1 MEKRKTFLKIIAI
14 AISVITILGILV
26 KGIYSANDNH
36 YVIDVVN
43 ESATSKNE
51 EMQIT
56 EKIVKPANQQYFDSK
71 ELNYEVELKNIMQE
85 NFETQVA
92 MVIDTSYSMGIN
104 DAQNTAKTKAKEL
117 ASGILNNVKN
127 SRISVSNNN
136 NVKLNMTSTKTDVK
150 NNINNINNQINA
162 LKDGEGSDSKI
173 GLDNAYKTFTTPV
186 DSKNTVNKYIIVFTD
201 STDEVSEKMKQLME
215 NDKNLQII
223 SILVDMTSTSYINNG
238 VATAG
243 EVYVL
248 PSEVS
253 AEEITNAKV
262 LDFDLIY
269 DELNKTIRNVEVN
282 NVFSDEILNYFD
294 ISDFKTTKGTVEKT
308 ENGYTWNVEEMKF
321 SQTEKLTFK
330 VTLKSNVDIDAGV
343 IFNELY
349 TNKTQNIKYN
359 TYKNSTDKKQ
369 LEGTDAR
376 ENTESTVIKICQGY
390 DLKIKAVNEA
400 NNKLAV
406 DGATVKVEG
415 KNEAGEV
422 VCDITKQTDN
432 DGYITITASDARAL
446 RGDGTITYTVSPT
459 EVKTGYISTDPI
471 TFDITNNKTTRKL
484 VFDNHESNVNGTVNE
499 EKRSVEVIMPINAQR
514 IDFEIKSVENGN
526 DQTTVSDCEFELIQP
541 KLNNKYEMDVLA
553 GKTDENG
560 ILHFSPT
567 VMTKDG
573 TYNYILRQVSAPD
586 MYEVTNLTLIEITYK
601 DGIITKIS
609 KQFNPNIDTEVCTD
623 KENHVL
629 ITVKDESLK
638 TNPFNLQINLSD
650 DKDGTKLEGVTYL
663 VSTTNSN
670 NQVRNEYVTTN
681 EDGQINTKIYGSG
694 NLNIK
699 ITEQSPKVGYVA
711 DTVSKNL
718 TIDRNNNIITIWYKT
733 ENLNVEQSTSQED
746 IIVNLTSTKKNKQNI
761 VRVSLVDADE
771 NDVDVGKNVIYYLK
785 DTETEIQYGPAVS
798 DKNGELSFT
807 IENKEEGQH
816 RYSLIVDK
824 SSVPKEYDV
833 EQVADHIGFN
843 LVFDGEGYIVDENVI
858 DNQTIIKDY
867 YSKVTNE
874 TSMEYTCFI
883 TVGYKLIEDNT
894 VDFRVQLNDKD
905 DTRKALEGAKYN
917 INIEWDING
926 VTRTKTIKERQ
937 TNTSGNLSTR
947 IVKADQVRIYVQQVG
962 ASAGYTIDTTT
973 QEIYLSFRN
982 NGLTNITSQ
991 SPYDRGQTNV
1001 NEPNQGAY
1009 INGGSTIVYQH
1020 LNRKRST
1027 EDTYLNLTIN
1037 KIDPTGASVDGV
1049 RVRLISD
1056 KLENKNGVLT
1066 ENNASGLKST
1076 ANGGTIAYDY
1086 KEYITNPE
1094 KDYIRVPGIGNEG
1107 QANDEII
1114 YNLEIQEIDEI
1125 RETSG
1130 SITEKVKENATV
1142 KLRLIFRQKDNRI
1155 LLTNVETIYGNR
1167 LVRSKVF
1174 SSASDNSEGKA
1185 EEDTLGVYLSNVTL
1199 DLYTNYDDVGNLAID
1214 LKKQDKDER
1223 KLTGAEYDVK
1233 VVNPDTTVVR
1243 KHVKVDNGDENS
1255 AIELTG
1261 LSVNVGS
1268 LIYITETTAPIGYGV
1283 NTNTETLEVKRI
1295 EQDGEVILE
1304 QVDPGYAE
1312 NRLKYT
1318 KLDPTTTAAGTIKSN
1333 YQVTLTDY
1341 QLDTF
1346 AFGINTVDDTSLRS
1360 ISDCGFKIST
1370 SLGAQGE
1377 LTTNSFGTKQIM
1389 LGGKPENKTVTY
1401 TITPTSQV
1409 KEYYKPLK
1417 NTIKVNVVFDITG
1430 NVDVNATINAQTD
1443 SNYGTLWEIEQL
1455 ETTGEIKVKIF
1466 KTHLDPLSVTIE
1478 TVDKVTDRVYT
1489 DSKLEYTITDS
1500 AIENNKGMD
1509 RINVGYTLENGVRTY
1524 KLSQTSIRENYKSID
1539 DKIFRVTYKNEKLT
1553 EAILKNNDGSTI
1565 TITGDKSIKIRV
1577 YVEPKVPFEITN
1589 LYYFNNETKLK
1600 EAKFE
1605 VTELTSGD
1613 KATGITG
1620 TTDEKKGVT
1629 GIYSGIFGTNE
1640 EFLYKIRQISAQDS
1654 YATVDDFYIKV
1665 KYNENREITDAKLVD
1680 SNGNDSITNR
1690 FVTVTYAKTSTI
1702 SNYNGNNKG
1711 IVKIQVLNYPEFQ
1724 MNIENVDRRNETT
1737 KIAGTSYSISSKYTA
1752 SDTTE
1757 VSFTR
1762 GSTTTDDNGLGIA
1775 KLDKTKD
1782 NTRVTYTITESMP
1795 GVGYQSLGKDI
1806 DVIVTFD
1813 ENGYVSNVELKD
1825 NINQIASASKLETVN
1840 DDRDNFR
1847 VDVQVKNNPVL
1858 KFDLTA
1864 EDSEVHDTKIKD
1876 IGFQIVSRCDNNVYS
1891 NSSATNRVNKT
1902 DTPET
1907 SYTDI
1912 NGYTASYLDRTL
1924 ENKDMYYTIKEV
1936 QKSPGYNWQDKDIIL
1951 KVSYDN
1957 NGKISTITPTQGG
1970 ELINITSIDADN
1982 FEISIEIYNEEI
1994 KEFGIHLTTV
2004 DTYNVDKKLNG
2015 MNVEAFLT
2023 DSNNPND
2030 YVSDGEYELIGDKA
2044 LLTGADRDNN
2054 GTPDISYGE
2063 DYKSMGQYTKGAGT
2077 RTLRLVIKN
2086 DSKQTKQSGYYL
2098 DSYDGSNSGNNV
2110 GYYIGTK
2117 YYADAKYQ
2125 TVAYQYLI
2133 DVTFNDEGKI
2143 TNANL
2148 QTGLNQHIGWLVDG
2162 RYVQIDENNL
2172 IDHTNYKLNITLK
2185 FFPMFDLK
2193 LNAMDNYTF
2202 QSEVDENGKPISL
2215 DGAKFTVSTERKNN
2229 TREKDEF
2236 VRAGYIGYGNYYGT
2250 SGGLVD
2256 GSIYEDTNELFVPIE
2271 NDYTR
2276 LLYVYEDTEPTNYQ
2290 KYTPR
2295 YQQRYQE
2302 RLVAIISVTFDKNG
2316 EIDYNNSIIRKVDEN
2331 IIKPYMDES
2340 GSAYLSDNNIKEYN
2354 YYYDKES
2361 ANRNINFY
2369 IGYALTTKI
2378 HVKAVDDISNNPIS
2392 NIRMSPFV
2400 NNTYVSKTSYEF
2412 NTISYRDTNSNGESA
2427 WTYWG
2432 AAINDNVNKYIIASS
2447 RIGSNYN
2454 GYFFP
2459 SDMANTGLGGSGNEA
2474 DYYTELDITYDSNGK
2489 ISNVQ
2494 SLKADLWGDNNVANI
2509 SWDSTTGNIYI
2520 NMLYSRKLQVTLNKI
2535 DYYDS
2540 TINDLSAEFDVIS
2553 NKGLETTI
2561 NARQMTPLGK
2571 VYKDTTVKY
2580 TLSETRLPD
2589 GYYPISKTIDYYI
2602 TFNDRGN
2609 FSVNNVKS
2617 DNEYFETVSTVD
2629 DTEKNNKTAPDL
2641 TINIK
2646 NKPAFTLNLQVID
2659 KFYKSYGLQNAYLK
2673 VTSSKGDVAAGN
2685 PQTDSRGYANVIAG
2699 PVYPKETVMYS
2710 IQQTNTVAGYYA
2722 NTTTV
2727 QLQVKYN
2734 DAGKIEE
2741 YKIIKGNEVINN
2753 FNSSKYMNTRKISM
2767 QIMNMPKDLKIG
2779 LYKYD
2784 QTTNEPMSAV
2794 SFKVTK
2800 TDINSGASTQKDIVT
2815 ETNGSVMAVIDTFNT
2830 SLNGK
2835 TIKYTIHE
2843 NQTPASYRS
2852 MEDVVFIIR
2861 YNPDGSIASC
2871 NQVENDNGIL
2881 NTKVQLN
2888 VATNG
2893 NIQMLNNE
2901 RVHFKVV
2908 APNDNAYDL
2917 IIKDED
2923 TNYSGLGIEGTQYDV
2938 SINGVTYSPNATNS
2952 NGTTIINDLTQ
2963 SGEITIN
2970 IAEHQAGEGYK
2981 SDVDNKVSIKLQK
2994 GVDVYSLDL
3003 DSSTDGYVDNE
3014 NATTTKAIVKINEK
3028 YGNIEVTFK
3037 NETKTTLTVLKQDIN
3052 SKVGLKDTE
3061 FEVVAQQ
3068 LDSDGAEIGDEI
3080 TLTTDDNKVTDKN
3093 GMLKFELGVAPQ
3105 SQVWKYTFKEI
3116 TPPEN
3121 YNPIVDLTMTVTFDQ
3136 YGRISR
3142 QVSSKQSRLNA
3153 IMEDSYYNCHNM
3165 YAIIYNGDVSP
3176 AYTVKVVTEDA
3187 ETGKR
3192 INGSSV
3198 YMNITDATTGD
3209 LITVQPKTKA
3219 SANNGSISQT
3229 FNLGIDG
3236 KTYTDNK
3243 DNSEENDVPI
3253 IVERGLTYIDNIDYE
3268 GTINIEISQ
3277 KGTAVGYVYG
3287 SQHTDGNVQ
3296 ISTKY
3301 VPQLDDDPTV
3311 EFTVV
3316 QNDGFNVI
3324 VDNANRTITI
3334 KILNESQV
3342 GFDITTAEKATKQQ
3356 DIKAIQGVNYKITAE
3371 IQTATDSILTDVD
3384 VTTPL
3389 SDENGRTTANTG
3401 KAYAGKTVV
3410 YTLHQN
3416 ISDRYLKIDD
3426 IQIEVKYDSNGYIK
3440 YYELLS
3446 SQDNANISVEKTK
3459 DRTIALNVY
3468 NSKVL
3473 SGYTVYVE
3481 KHAMDTDIDEE
3492 AYDRLLSGAKYRIT
3506 VNQEDA
3512 GVEYTTWTDITDEN
3526 GVIEGLT
3533 FNGYGYITITL
3544 EELNAPDGYA
3554 IDSLRKIRLYRD
3566 SETGKIEEIDGD
3578 VNFTTDDDY
3587 TKIYLKP
3594 VDVQSDDKFTLIL
3607 NKYSNTSNKRITE
3620 DQAEFKAEI
3629 QKLDENGE
3637 IAYKNTIENIFT
3649 DRKGKAIIDN
3659 VDMPTQA
3666 GDYKLILTEVKAP
3679 KGYEKLE
3686 NPIELDVRFEKDS
3699 AGKIIISTV
3708 SEDEEHNVTI
3718 SKITKQLIGLNVGN
3732 DVDDKIQEDEYSLDF
3747 TKVDGNTNEAI
3758 PQTAIYKVA
3767 LPDDYNTSVYTETS
3781 ETKLGPGKLDY
3792 CYIEQDKDYKVRLTH
3807 MKLPS
3812 KPGTYTYVIKEIVA
3826 PEGYAKI
3833 DEELTLTL
3841 EFVRHEEDGK
3851 LYIADATSSN
3861 DKYLRINTDTPSET
3875 NVRFSVD
3882 IINYPAEQNKFTIHY
3897 DANDNG
3903 EGTVVPEDQIK
3914 DKDVDITLS
3923 TMEPTRLGYIFKG
3936 WATLPNGT
3944 VEQFRPG
3951 DTFTLN
3957 QDITLYAIWEE
3968 ALYLKSDKYKISN
3981 ENDYATDTNSNEYVN
3996 GDKYIF
4002 GIKPAIGAMKNS
4014 EENKGTNLDELKNNI
4029 TTNADQIE
4037 VIKQDDTTLEN
4048 GELIGTGMKVVLKKG
4063 NQKIEIIAIVLGD
4076 VNGNG
4081 SLDGSDKTN
4090 ASNFISKD
4098 DSTRFDTIEKRLS
4111 LDVNLDGK
4119 IRPSDLT
4126 VLRQALANDD
4136 NSGMGV

>member
-1 MEKRKTFLKIIAI
+1 MF
-14 AISVITILGILV
+14 V
-26 KGIYSANDNH
+26 K
-36 YVIDVVN
+36 
-43 ESATSKNE
+43 
-51 EMQIT
+51 
-56 EKIVKPANQQYFDSK
+56 
-71 ELNYEVELKNIMQE
+71 
-85 NFETQVA
+85 
-92 MVIDTSYSMGIN
+92 
-104 DAQNTAKTKAKEL
+104 
-117 ASGILNNVKN
+117 
-127 SRISVSNNN
+127 
-136 NVKLNMTSTKTDVK
+136 
-150 NNINNINNQINA
+150 
-162 LKDGEGSDSKI
+162 
-173 GLDNAYKTFTTPV
+173 
-186 DSKNTVNKYIIVFTD
+186 
-201 STDEVSEKMKQLME
+201 
-215 NDKNLQII
+215 
-223 SILVDMTSTSYINNG
+223 
-238 VATAG
+238 
-243 EVYVL
+243 
-248 PSEVS
+248 
-253 AEEITNAKV
+253 
-262 LDFDLIY
+262 
-269 DELNKTIRNVEVN
+269 
-282 NVFSDEILNYFD
+282 
-294 ISDFKTTKGTVEKT
+294 
-308 ENGYTWNVEEMKF
+308 
-321 SQTEKLTFK
+321 
-330 VTLKSNVDIDAGV
+330 
-343 IFNELY
+343 
-349 TNKTQNIKYN
+349 
-359 TYKNSTDKKQ
+359 
-369 LEGTDAR
+369 
-376 ENTESTVIKICQGY
+376 
-390 DLKIKAVNEA
+390 
-400 NNKLAV
+400 
-406 DGATVKVEG
+406 
-415 KNEAGEV
+415 
-422 VCDITKQTDN
+422 
-432 DGYITITASDARAL
+432 
-446 RGDGTITYTVSPT
+446 
-459 EVKTGYISTDPI
+459 
-471 TFDITNNKTTRKL
+471 
-484 VFDNHESNVNGTVNE
+484 
-499 EKRSVEVIMPINAQR
+499 
-514 IDFEIKSVENGN
+514 
-526 DQTTVSDCEFELIQP
+526 
-541 KLNNKYEMDVLA
+541 
-553 GKTDENG
+553 
-560 ILHFSPT
+560 
-567 VMTKDG
+567 
-573 TYNYILRQVSAPD
+573 
-586 MYEVTNLTLIEITYK
+586 
-601 DGIITKIS
+601 
-609 KQFNPNIDTEVCTD
+609 
-623 KENHVL
+623 
-629 ITVKDESLK
+629 
-638 TNPFNLQINLSD
+638 
-650 DKDGTKLEGVTYL
+650 
-663 VSTTNSN
+663 
-670 NQVRNEYVTTN
+670 
-681 EDGQINTKIYGSG
+681 
-694 NLNIK
+694 
-699 ITEQSPKVGYVA
+699 
-711 DTVSKNL
+711 
-718 TIDRNNNIITIWYKT
+718 
-733 ENLNVEQSTSQED
+733 
-746 IIVNLTSTKKNKQNI
+746 
-761 VRVSLVDADE
+761 
-771 NDVDVGKNVIYYLK
+771 
-785 DTETEIQYGPAVS
+785 
-798 DKNGELSFT
+798 
-807 IENKEEGQH
+807 
-816 RYSLIVDK
+816 
-824 SSVPKEYDV
+824 
-833 EQVADHIGFN
+833 
-843 LVFDGEGYIVDENVI
+843 
-858 DNQTIIKDY
+858 
-867 YSKVTNE
+867 
-874 TSMEYTCFI
+874 
-883 TVGYKLIEDNT
+883 
-894 VDFRVQLNDKD
+894 
-905 DTRKALEGAKYN
+905 
-917 INIEWDING
+917 
-926 VTRTKTIKERQ
+926 
-937 TNTSGNLSTR
+937 
-947 IVKADQVRIYVQQVG
+947 
-962 ASAGYTIDTTT
+962 
-973 QEIYLSFRN
+973 
-982 NGLTNITSQ
+982 
-991 SPYDRGQTNV
+991 
-1001 NEPNQGAY
+1001 
-1009 INGGSTIVYQH
+1009 
-1020 LNRKRST
+1020 
-1027 EDTYLNLTIN
+1027 
-1037 KIDPTGASVDGV
+1037 
-1049 RVRLISD
+1049 
-1056 KLENKNGVLT
+1056 
-1066 ENNASGLKST
+1066 
-1076 ANGGTIAYDY
+1076 
-1086 KEYITNPE
+1086 
-1094 KDYIRVPGIGNEG
+1094 
-1107 QANDEII
+1107 
-1114 YNLEIQEIDEI
+1114 
-1125 RETSG
+1125 
-1130 SITEKVKENATV
+1130 
-1142 KLRLIFRQKDNRI
+1142 
-1155 LLTNVETIYGNR
+1155 
-1167 LVRSKVF
+1167 
-1174 SSASDNSEGKA
+1174 
-1185 EEDTLGVYLSNVTL
+1185 
-1199 DLYTNYDDVGNLAID
+1199 
-1214 LKKQDKDER
+1214 
-1223 KLTGAEYDVK
+1223 
-1233 VVNPDTTVVR
+1233 
-1243 KHVKVDNGDENS
+1243 
-1255 AIELTG
+1255 
-1261 LSVNVGS
+1261 
-1268 LIYITETTAPIGYGV
+1268 
-1283 NTNTETLEVKRI
+1283 
-1295 EQDGEVILE
+1295 
-1304 QVDPGYAE
+1304 
-1312 NRLKYT
+1312 
-1318 KLDPTTTAAGTIKSN
+1318 
-1333 YQVTLTDY
+1333 
-1341 QLDTF
+1341 
-1346 AFGINTVDDTSLRS
+1346 
-1360 ISDCGFKIST
+1360 
-1370 SLGAQGE
+1370 
-1377 LTTNSFGTKQIM
+1377 
-1389 LGGKPENKTVTY
+1389 
-1401 TITPTSQV
+1401 
-1409 KEYYKPLK
+1409 
-1417 NTIKVNVVFDITG
+1417 
-1430 NVDVNATINAQTD
+1430 
-1443 SNYGTLWEIEQL
+1443 
-1455 ETTGEIKVKIF
+1455 
-1466 KTHLDPLSVTIE
+1466 
-1478 TVDKVTDRVYT
+1478 
-1489 DSKLEYTITDS
+1489 
-1500 AIENNKGMD
+1500 
-1509 RINVGYTLENGVRTY
+1509 
-1524 KLSQTSIRENYKSID
+1524 
-1539 DKIFRVTYKNEKLT
+1539 
-1553 EAILKNNDGSTI
+1553 
-1565 TITGDKSIKIRV
+1565 
-1577 YVEPKVPFEITN
+1577 
-1589 LYYFNNETKLK
+1589 
-1600 EAKFE
+1600 
-1605 VTELTSGD
+1605 
-1613 KATGITG
+1613 
-1620 TTDEKKGVT
+1620 
-1629 GIYSGIFGTNE
+1629 
-1640 EFLYKIRQISAQDS
+1640 
-1654 YATVDDFYIKV
+1654 
-1665 KYNENREITDAKLVD
+1665 
-1680 SNGNDSITNR
+1680 
-1690 FVTVTYAKTSTI
+1690 
-1702 SNYNGNNKG
+1702 
-1711 IVKIQVLNYPEFQ
+1711 
-1724 MNIENVDRRNETT
+1724 
-1737 KIAGTSYSISSKYTA
+1737 
-1752 SDTTE
+1752 
-1757 VSFTR
+1757 
-1762 GSTTTDDNGLGIA
+1762 
-1775 KLDKTKD
+1775 
-1782 NTRVTYTITESMP
+1782 
-1795 GVGYQSLGKDI
+1795 
-1806 DVIVTFD
+1806 
-1813 ENGYVSNVELKD
+1813 
-1825 NINQIASASKLETVN
+1825 
-1840 DDRDNFR
+1840 
-1847 VDVQVKNNPVL
+1847 
-1858 KFDLTA
+1858 
-1864 EDSEVHDTKIKD
+1864 
-1876 IGFQIVSRCDNNVYS
+1876 
-1891 NSSATNRVNKT
+1891 
-1902 DTPET
+1902 
-1907 SYTDI
+1907 
-1912 NGYTASYLDRTL
+1912 
-1924 ENKDMYYTIKEV
+1924 
-1936 QKSPGYNWQDKDIIL
+1936 
-1951 KVSYDN
+1951 
-1957 NGKISTITPTQGG
+1957 
-1970 ELINITSIDADN
+1970 
-1982 FEISIEIYNEEI
+1982 
-1994 KEFGIHLTTV
+1994 
-2004 DTYNVDKKLNG
+2004 
-2015 MNVEAFLT
+2015 
-2023 DSNNPND
+2023 
-2030 YVSDGEYELIGDKA
+2030 
-2044 LLTGADRDNN
+2044 
-2054 GTPDISYGE
+2054 
-2063 DYKSMGQYTKGAGT
+2063 
-2077 RTLRLVIKN
+2077 
-2086 DSKQTKQSGYYL
+2086 
-2098 DSYDGSNSGNNV
+2098 
-2110 GYYIGTK
+2110 
-2117 YYADAKYQ
+2117 
-2125 TVAYQYLI
+2125 
-2133 DVTFNDEGKI
+2133 
-2143 TNANL
+2143 
-2148 QTGLNQHIGWLVDG
+2148 
-2162 RYVQIDENNL
+2162 
-2172 IDHTNYKLNITLK
+2172 
-2185 FFPMFDLK
+2185 FPMFDLK

-2202 QSEVDENGKPISL
+2202 QSEIDESGKPISL
-2215 DGAKFTVSTERKNN
+2215 DGARYTISTERKNVY
-2229 TREKDEF
+2229 RDKDEF
-2236 VRAGYIGYGNYYGT
+2236 VRAGYIGYGNYYGM
-2250 SGGLVD
+2250 SGSLVD
-2256 GSIYEDTNELFVPIE
+2256 GAIYEDTNELFVPIE
-2271 NDYTR
+2271 NNYTR
-2276 LLYVYEDTEPTNYQ
+2276 LFYVYEDSEPTNYQ

-2295 YQQRYQE
+2295 HQETYKE

-2316 EIDYNNSIIRKVDEN
+2316 EIDYNNSIIRKIDEN
-2331 IIKPYMDES
+2331 TIKPYMDES

-2378 HVKAVDDISNNPIS
+2378 HVKAIDDISNNPIS
-2392 NIRMSPFV
+2392 NIRLSPFV
-2400 NNTYVSKTSYEF
+2400 NDTYVSNTSYEF

-2427 WTYWG
+2427 WIYWG
-2432 AAINDNVNKYIIASS
+2432 AAINDNVNKYIIGSS
-2447 RIGSNYN
+2447 RNGNEYN
-2454 GYFFP
+2454 GYFLP

-2520 NMLYSRKLQVTLNKI
+2520 NMLYSRKLQVTLNKV
-2535 DYYDS
+2535 DYYDN
-2540 TINDLSAEFDVIS
+2540 TINNLSAGFDVTS
-2553 NKGLETTI
+2553 NRGLKTSI
-2561 NARQMTPLGK
+2561 DARQMTPLGK
-2571 VYKDTTVKY
+2571 VYKNTTVKY

-2617 DNEYFETVSTVD
+2617 DNEYFETVNTVEN
-2629 DTEKNNKTAPDL
+2629 TEKVNKTTPDL

-2646 NKPAFTLNLQVID
+2646 NKPSFTLDLQVID

-2699 PVYPKETVMYS
+2699 PVYPSETVTYY
-2710 IQQTNTVAGYYA
+2710 IQQTNTIGGYYA
-2722 NTTTV
+2722 NTTTI

-2741 YKIIKGNEVINN
+2741 YKIIKGNEIINN
-2753 FNSSKYMNTRKISM
+2753 FNSSQYMNTRKISM

-2784 QTTNEPMSAV
+2784 KTTNEPMSAV

-2815 ETNGSVMAVIDTFNT
+2815 ETNGSVIAVIDTFNT

-2843 NQTPASYRS
+2843 NQTPTSYRT

-2861 YNPDGSIASC
+2861 YNADGSIASC

-2881 NTKVQLN
+2881 NTKVQLDI
-2888 VATNG
+2888 ASNG
-2893 NIQMLNNE
+2893 NIKTMNNE

-3014 NATTTKAIVKINEK
+3014 NATTTKAIVKINET

-3068 LDSDGAEIGDEI
+3068 IDSDGAEIGDAI

-3209 LITVQPKTKA
+3209 LITVEPKTEA
-3219 SANNGSISQT
+3219 SADNGSISQT

-3277 KGTAVGYVYG
+3277 KGTAVGYAYG

-3649 DRKGKAIIDN
+3649 DKNGKAIIDN

-3699 AGKIIISTV
+3699 EGKMIVSTV

-3718 SKITKQLIGLNVGN
+3718 SKINKQLIGLNIGN
-3732 DVDDKIQEDEYSLDF
+3732 DIDDKIQDDEYSLDL
-3747 TKVDGNTNEAI
+3747 TKVDGDTNQPI
-3758 PQTAIYKVA
+3758 PQTATYKVA

-3781 ETKLGPGKLDY
+3781 ETRLGPGKLDY

-3812 KPGTYTYVIKEIVA
+3812 RDGVYKYVIKEIVA

-3833 DEELTLTL
+3833 DEELILTLT
-3841 EFVRHEEDGK
+3841 FKKHEDGK

-3914 DKDVDITLS
+3914 DKDVDIALS
-3923 TMEPTRLGYIFKG
+3923 TTEPTRTGYTFEG

-3944 VEQFRPG
+3944 VAQFKPG

-3957 QDITLYAIWEE
+3957 QDITLYAVWEE

-3981 ENDYATDTNSNEYVN
+3981 ENDYSTDTNSNEYVN

-4002 GIKPAIGAMKNS
+4002 GIKPAIGAIKNL
-4014 EENKGTNLDELKNNI
+4014 EENKGTDLEELKNNI
-4029 TTNADQIE
+4029 TTNADKIE
-4037 VIKQDDTTLEN
+4037 VIKQDDTILAN
-4048 GELIGTGMKVVLKKG
+4048 GDLIGTGMKIVLTKG

>member
-1 MEKRKTFLKIIAI
+1 MRNRKESLKIVAAILIATT
-14 AISVITILGILV
+14 VIGILV

-36 YVIDVVN
+36 YVVDVVKEN
-43 ESATSKNE
+43 AVIKDENL
-51 EMQIT
+51 QIT
-56 EKIVKPANQQYFDSK
+56 EKIVKDSRQQYFDSK

-85 NFETQVA
+85 NVETQVA
-92 MVIDTSYSMGIN
+92 MVIDSSYSMGIN
-104 DAQNTAKTKAKEL
+104 DPENTARAKAKEI
-117 ASGILNNVKN
+117 ASGILKNVKN
-127 SRISVSNNN
+127 SRISISNNSG
-136 NVKLNMTSTKTDVK
+136 VKLNMTSINTNVTT
-150 NNINNINNQINA
+150 NINNINSQIDA
-162 LKDGEGSDSKI
+162 LKDGEGSDSNV
-173 GLDNAYKTFTTPV
+173 GLDNACKTFTTPI
-186 DSKNTVNKYIIVFTD
+186 DSKNTVKKYIIVFTD
-201 STDEVSEKMKQLME
+201 STDEVSDKMKNLME
-215 NDKNLQII
+215 NNSDLQII

-238 VATAG
+238 VPTAG

-248 PSEVS
+248 PSGVS
-253 AEEITNAKV
+253 EEDITDASI
-262 LDFDLIY
+262 LDVNEIY
-269 DELNKTIRNVEVN
+269 DELNTTVENIQVS
-282 NVFSDEILNYFD
+282 NVFSDEILTYFD
-294 ISDFKTTKGTVEKT
+294 ITDYKTTNGELTKQD
-308 ENGYTWNVEEMKF
+308 NGYNWKVNKIKF
-321 SQTEKLTFK
+321 GDTEKLTFK
-330 VTLKSNVDIDAGV
+330 LTLKSNMDIDAGL
-343 IFNELY
+343 IFNEIY
-349 TNKTQNIKYN
+349 TNKTQDLTYT
-359 TYKNSTDKKQ
+359 TYKNSDQTQ
-369 LEGTDAR
+369 LRGTDSR
-376 ENTESTVIKICQGY
+376 EETESTVIKICQGY
-390 DLKIKAVNEA
+390 DLTVKAVNEK
-400 NNKLAV
+400 NQDLGV
-406 DGATVKVEG
+406 DGVSVKVEG
-415 KNEAGEV
+415 KNEDGEI
-422 VCDITKQTDN
+422 VCDITKQTDAN
-432 DGYITITASDARAL
+432 GYVTITADDARAL
-446 RGDGTITYTVSPT
+446 RGDGTITYTITPSVNK
-459 EVKTGYISTDPI
+459 VGYVSTDAI

-484 VFDNHESNVNGTVNE
+484 IFDNHESNLKGVVNE
-499 EKRSVEVIMPINAQR
+499 EKRNVEVTMPINTQR
-514 IDFEIKSVENGN
+514 IDFELKSVENGN
-526 DQTTVSDCEFELIQP
+526 DLTTISGCEFELIQP
-541 KLNNKYEMDVLA
+541 KLNNKYEMDVLN
-553 GKTDENG
+553 GETDENG
-560 ILHFSPT
+560 ALHFAPT

-586 MYEVTNLTLIEITYK
+586 AYEVTNITLIEITYK
-601 DGIITKIS
+601 NGIITKIS
-609 KQFNPNIDTEVCTD
+609 KQFNPNVNTEVCTD
-623 KENHVL
+623 TENHVL
-629 ITVKDESLK
+629 ITVGNDCVA
-638 TNPFNLQINLSD
+638 TDPFDFQINLSD
-650 DKDGTKLEGVTYL
+650 SADNSKIEGVTYL
-663 VSTTNSN
+663 ITTTNAN

-681 EDGQINTKIYGSG
+681 ADGQINTKIYGTG

-699 ITEQSPKVGYVA
+699 VTEQSPKVGYVA
-711 DTVSKNL
+711 DTTAKEMTVS
-718 TIDRNNNIITIWYKT
+718 RNNNIITVWYST
-733 ENLNVEQSTSQED
+733 TGLDLQQSTNQED
-746 IIVNLTSTKKNKQNI
+746 MILNLKSTKKTSQNM

-771 NDVDVGKNVIYYLK
+771 QDIDVGKNVAYYLK
-785 DTETEIQYGPAVS
+785 DTETDTKYGPSVS
-798 DKNGELSFT
+798 DKNGELSFVVD
-807 IENKEEGQH
+807 NKTVGQH
-816 RYSLIVDK
+816 RYTLIVDK
-824 SSVPKEYDV
+824 TTVPDEYDTN
-833 EQVADHIGFN
+833 QIADNVNFN
-843 LVFDGEGYIVDENVI
+843 LVFDESGYIVDENVI
-858 DNQTIIKDY
+858 DTATVVKNY
-867 YSKVTNE
+867 YSKVSND
-874 TSMEYTCFI
+874 SYVEYTCFI
-883 TVGYKLIEDNT
+883 TIGYKLEEDNT
-894 VDFRVQLNDKD
+894 VEFRVQLNDKD
-905 DTRKALEGAKYN
+905 NTTKALKDAKYN

-937 TNTSGNLSTR
+937 TNASGNLSTR
-947 IVKADQVRIYVQQVG
+947 IIKADQVRIYVQQVG

-1001 NEPNQGAY
+1001 SEPNQGAY
-1009 INGGSTIVYQH
+1009 INGGTTVVYQH
-1020 LNRKRST
+1020 LNRKRT
-1027 EDTYLNLTIN
+1027 AEDTYVNLTIN
-1037 KIDPTGASVDGV
+1037 KMDTNGAYVDGV
-1049 RVRLISD
+1049 LVNLKSSRLKD
-1056 KLENKNGVLT
+1056 KEEGGSLDNTLKTGENGSAGTIIYDYQSYLKDP
-1066 ENNASGLKST
+1066 ENN
-1076 ANGGTIAYDY
+1076 N
-1086 KEYITNPE
+1086 
-1094 KDYIRVPGIGNEG
+1094 YIRVPGMGEEG
-1107 QANDEII
+1107 TENSEIV
-1114 YNLEIQEIDEI
+1114 YDLEISEID
-1125 RETSG
+1125 RKNNDPSQDT
-1130 SITEKVKENATV
+1130 VKDGTTV
-1142 KLRLIFRQKDNRI
+1142 KLRLIFRKKDDRI
-1155 LLTNVETIYGNR
+1155 VLTNVETIYGNR
-1167 LVRSKVF
+1167 LVKNKSF
-1174 SSASDNSEGKA
+1174 SSSADNVEGKN
-1185 EEDTLGVYLSNVTL
+1185 EEDALGVYLANITL
-1199 DLYTNYDDVGNLAID
+1199 DLYTNYDDVGNLALD
-1214 LKKQDKDER
+1214 LKKQDNTGKE
-1223 KLTGAEYDVK
+1223 LVGAEYDIK

-1243 KHVKVDNGDENS
+1243 KHVKVDNGDGSS

-1268 LIYITETTAPIGYGV
+1268 LIYLTEIKAPIGYGV
-1283 NTNTETLEVKRI
+1283 NTNAETLEVKKI
-1295 EQDGEVILE
+1295 ADDGEITL
-1304 QVDPGYAE
+1304 QQIDQAYST
-1312 NRLKYT
+1312 NRLKLE
-1318 KLDPTTTAAGTIKSN
+1318 KQQSTTTSAGTVKSN
-1333 YQVTLTDY
+1333 YQVTLIDY
-1341 QLDTF
+1341 SLDKF
-1346 AFGINTVDDTSLRS
+1346 EFNINAVDSTSLNGVEGY
-1360 ISDCGFKIST
+1360 GFNIQS
-1370 SLGAQGE
+1370 SLGAQ
-1377 LTTNSFGTKQIM
+1377 
-1389 LGGKPENKTVTY
+1389 KTVTTGSDGDGTVNVGGNIENNTITY
-1401 TITPTSQV
+1401 TITSNKV
-1409 KEYYKPLK
+1409 ADYYKPFK
-1417 NTIKVNVVFDITG
+1417 NTIKVNVVFDVSG
-1430 NVDVNATINAQTD
+1430 NVDIDSTMNAQTD
-1443 SNYGTLWEIEQL
+1443 GNYGTLWNIKNL
-1455 ETTGEIKVKIF
+1455 ETNGKINIQILLD
-1466 KTHLDPLSVTIE
+1466 HQDPLVVNVE
-1478 TVDKVTDRVYT
+1478 TVDKITNAVLRDVEYKITESQELPGTGTD
-1489 DSKLEYTITDS
+1489 TI
-1500 AIENNKGMD
+1500 K
-1509 RINVGYTLENGVRTY
+1509 VGYCLENGIRTY
-1524 KLSQTSIRENYKSID
+1524 KLEQTKISNSYAKIK
-1539 DKIFRVTYKNEKLT
+1539 DKAFTVTYTNEKVSNVTL
-1553 EAILKNNDGSTI
+1553 NSDRDDDVI
-1565 TITGDKSIKIRV
+1565 TITGNKAIKIRV

-1589 LYYFNNETKLK
+1589 LYYFENTTKLQG
-1600 EAKFE
+1600 ANFE
-1605 VTELTSGD
+1605 VTEIAGEDRS
-1613 KATGITG
+1613 TG
-1620 TTDEKKGVT
+1620 TTSANGIA
-1629 GIYSGIFGTNE
+1629 GIYAGILGTNQD
-1640 EFLYKIRQISAQDS
+1640 LMYKIRQTTATSG
-1654 YATVDDFYIKV
+1654 YATVEDFYVKV
-1665 KYNENREITDAKLVD
+1665 KYNENREITEAKLVD
-1680 SNGNDSITNR
+1680 SNGNDVEENR
-1690 FVTVTYAKTSTI
+1690 FITVTYAKTSTV
-1702 SNYNGNNKG
+1702 SSYNGNTKG

-1724 MNIENVDRRNETT
+1724 MNIENVDRRDGTT
-1737 KIAGTSYSISSKYTA
+1737 KISGTSYKISSKYTT
-1752 SDTTE
+1752 SDNSE
-1757 VSFTR
+1757 VEFTS
-1762 GSTTTDDNGLGIA
+1762 GNAITNENGIGLA
-1775 KLDKTKD
+1775 HLDKTKD
-1782 NTRVTYTITESMP
+1782 NTIVTYTITESMP

-1840 DDRDNFR
+1840 DDRDNFK
-1847 VDVQVKNNPVL
+1847 VNVQVKNNPVL

-1970 ELINITSIDADN
+1970 ELINITSFDADN
-1982 FEISIEIYNEEI
+1982 FEISMEIYNEEI

-2030 YVSDGEYELIGDKA
+2030 YVSDGEYELIGDNA

-2086 DSKQTKQSGYYL
+2086 DSNQTRQSGYYL
-2098 DSYDGSNSGNNV
+2098 DSRDGTNSGNNV

-2133 DVTFNDEGKI
+2133 DVTFDDEGKI

-2202 QSEVDENGKPISL
+2202 QSEIDESGKPISL
-2215 DGAKFTVSTERKNN
+2215 DGARYTISTERKNVY
-2229 TREKDEF
+2229 RDKDEF
-2236 VRAGYIGYGNYYGT
+2236 VRAGYIGYGNYYGM
-2250 SGGLVD
+2250 SGSLVD
-2256 GSIYEDTNELFVPIE
+2256 GAIYEDTNELFVPIE
-2271 NDYTR
+2271 NNYTR
-2276 LLYVYEDTEPTNYQ
+2276 LFYVYEDSEPTNYQ

-2295 YQQRYQE
+2295 HQETYKE

-2316 EIDYNNSIIRKVDEN
+2316 EIDYNNSIIRKIDEN
-2331 IIKPYMDES
+2331 TIKPYMDES

-2378 HVKAVDDISNNPIS
+2378 HVKAIDDISNNPIS
-2392 NIRMSPFV
+2392 NIRLSPFV
-2400 NNTYVSKTSYEF
+2400 NNTYVSNTSYEF

-2432 AAINDNVNKYIIASS
+2432 AAINDNVNKYIIGSS
-2447 RIGSNYN
+2447 RNGNEYN

-2520 NMLYSRKLQVTLNKI
+2520 NMLYSRKLQVTLNKV
-2535 DYYDS
+2535 DYYDN
-2540 TINDLSAEFDVIS
+2540 TINNLSAGFDVTS
-2553 NKGLETTI
+2553 NRGLKTSI
-2561 NARQMTPLGK
+2561 DARQMTPLGK
-2571 VYKDTTVKY
+2571 VYKNTTVKY

-2617 DNEYFETVSTVD
+2617 DNEYFETVNTVEN
-2629 DTEKNNKTAPDL
+2629 TEKVNKTTPDL

-2646 NKPAFTLNLQVID
+2646 NKPSFTLDLQVID

-2741 YKIIKGNEVINN
+2741 YKIIKGNEIINN
-2753 FNSSKYMNTRKISM
+2753 FNSSQYMNTRKISM

-2800 TDINSGASTQKDIVT
+2800 TDINSGATTQKDIVT
-2815 ETNGSVMAVIDTFNT
+2815 ETNGSVIAAIDTFNT

-3014 NATTTKAIVKINEK
+3014 NATTTKAIVKINET

-3061 FEVVAQQ
+3061 FEVLAQQ
-3068 LDSDGAEIGDEI
+3068 IDSDGAEIGDAI

-3136 YGRISR
+3136 YGRISK

-3209 LITVQPKTKA
+3209 LITVQPKTEA
-3219 SANNGSISQT
+3219 SADNGSISQT

-3277 KGTAVGYVYG
+3277 KGTAVGYAYG

-3649 DRKGKAIIDN
+3649 DKNGKAIIDN

-3699 AGKIIISTV
+3699 EGKMIVSTV

-3718 SKITKQLIGLNVGN
+3718 SKINKQLIGLNIGN
-3732 DVDDKIQEDEYSLDF
+3732 DIDDKIQDDEYSLDL
-3747 TKVDGNTNEAI
+3747 TKVDGDTNQPI
-3758 PQTAIYKVA
+3758 PQTATYKVA

-3781 ETKLGPGKLDY
+3781 ETRLGPGKLDY

-3812 KPGTYTYVIKEIVA
+3812 RDGVYKYVIKEIVA

-3833 DEELTLTL
+3833 DEELILTLT
-3841 EFVRHEEDGK
+3841 FKKHEDGK

-3914 DKDVDITLS
+3914 DKDVDIALS
-3923 TMEPTRLGYIFKG
+3923 TTEPTRTGYTFEG

-3944 VEQFRPG
+3944 VAQFKPG

-3957 QDITLYAIWEE
+3957 QDITLYAVWEE

-3981 ENDYATDTNSNEYVN
+3981 ENDYSTDTNSNEYVN

-4002 GIKPAIGAMKNS
+4002 GIKPAIGAIKNL
-4014 EENKGTNLDELKNNI
+4014 EENKGTDLEELKNNI
-4029 TTNADQIE
+4029 TTNADKIE
-4037 VIKQDDTTLEN
+4037 VIKQDDTILAN
-4048 GELIGTGMKVVLKKG
+4048 GDLIGTGMKIVLTKG

>member
-1 MEKRKTFLKIIAI
+1 MRNRKESLKIVAAILIATT
-14 AISVITILGILV
+14 VIGILV

-36 YVIDVVN
+36 YVVDVVKEN
-43 ESATSKNE
+43 AVSKDENL
-51 EMQIT
+51 QIT
-56 EKIVKPANQQYFDSK
+56 EKIVKDSRQQYFDSK

-85 NFETQVA
+85 NVETQVA
-92 MVIDTSYSMGIN
+92 MVIDSSYSMGIN
-104 DAQNTAKTKAKEL
+104 DPENTARAKAKEI
-117 ASGILNNVKN
+117 ASGILKNVKN
-127 SRISVSNNN
+127 SRISISNNSG
-136 NVKLNMTSTKTDVK
+136 VKLNMTSTNTNVTT
-150 NNINNINNQINA
+150 NINNINNQINA
-162 LKDGEGSDSKI
+162 LKDGEGSDSNV
-173 GLDNAYKTFTTPV
+173 GLDNACKTFTTPI
-186 DSKNTVNKYIIVFTD
+186 DSKNTVKKYIIVFTD
-201 STDEVSEKMKQLME
+201 STDEVSDKMKNLME
-215 NDKNLQII
+215 NNSDLQII

-238 VATAG
+238 VPTAG

-248 PSEVS
+248 PSGVS
-253 AEEITNAKV
+253 EEDITDASI
-262 LDFDLIY
+262 LDVNEIY
-269 DELNKTIRNVEVN
+269 DELNTTVENIQVS
-282 NVFSDEILNYFD
+282 NVFSDEILTYFD
-294 ISDFKTTKGTVEKT
+294 ITDYKTTNGELTKQD
-308 ENGYTWNVEEMKF
+308 NGYNWKVNKIKF
-321 SQTEKLTFK
+321 GDTEKLTFK
-330 VTLKSNVDIDAGV
+330 LTLKSNMDIDAGL
-343 IFNELY
+343 IFNEIY
-349 TNKTQNIKYN
+349 TNKTQDLTYT
-359 TYKNSTDKKQ
+359 TYKNSDQTQ
-369 LEGTDAR
+369 LRGTDSR
-376 ENTESTVIKICQGY
+376 EETESTVIKICQGY
-390 DLKIKAVNEA
+390 DLTVKAVNEK
-400 NNKLAV
+400 NQDLGV
-406 DGATVKVEG
+406 DGVSVKVEG
-415 KNEAGEV
+415 KNEDGEI
-422 VCDITKQTDN
+422 VCDITKQTDAN
-432 DGYITITASDARAL
+432 GYVTITADDARAL
-446 RGDGTITYTVSPT
+446 RGDGTITYTITPSVNK
-459 EVKTGYISTDPI
+459 VGYVSTDAI

-484 VFDNHESNVNGTVNE
+484 IFDNHESNLKGVVNE
-499 EKRSVEVIMPINAQR
+499 EKRNVEVTMPINTQR
-514 IDFEIKSVENGN
+514 IDFELKAVENGN
-526 DQTTVSDCEFELIQP
+526 DLTTISGCEFELIQP
-541 KLNNKYEMDVLA
+541 KLNNKYEMDVLN
-553 GKTDENG
+553 GETDENG
-560 ILHFSPT
+560 ALHFAPT

-586 MYEVTNLTLIEITYK
+586 AYEVTNITLIEITYK
-601 DGIITKIS
+601 NGIITKIS
-609 KQFNPNIDTEVCTD
+609 KQFNPNVNTEVCTD
-623 KENHVL
+623 TENHVL
-629 ITVKDESLK
+629 ITVGNDCVA
-638 TNPFNLQINLSD
+638 TDPFDFQINLSD
-650 DKDGTKLEGVTYL
+650 SADNSKIEGVTYL
-663 VSTTNSN
+663 ITTTNAN

-681 EDGQINTKIYGSG
+681 ADGQINTKIYGTG

-699 ITEQSPKVGYVA
+699 VTEQSPKVGYVA
-711 DTVSKNL
+711 DTTAKEMTVS
-718 TIDRNNNIITIWYKT
+718 RNNNIITVWYST
-733 ENLNVEQSTSQED
+733 TGLDLQQSTNQED
-746 IIVNLTSTKKNKQNI
+746 MILNLKSTKKTSQNM

-771 NDVDVGKNVIYYLK
+771 QDIDVGKNVAYYLK
-785 DTETEIQYGPAVS
+785 DTETDTKYGPSVS
-798 DKNGELSFT
+798 DKNGELSFVVD
-807 IENKEEGQH
+807 NKTVGQH
-816 RYSLIVDK
+816 RYTLIVDK
-824 SSVPKEYDV
+824 TTVPDEYDTN
-833 EQVADHIGFN
+833 QIADNVNFN
-843 LVFDGEGYIVDENVI
+843 LVFDESGYIVDENVI
-858 DNQTIIKDY
+858 DTATVVKNY
-867 YSKVTNE
+867 YSKVSND
-874 TSMEYTCFI
+874 SYVEYTCFI
-883 TVGYKLIEDNT
+883 TIGYKLEEDNT
-894 VDFRVQLNDKD
+894 VEFRVQLNDKD
-905 DTRKALEGAKYN
+905 NTTKALQDAKYN

-937 TNTSGNLSTR
+937 TNASGNLSTR
-947 IVKADQVRIYVQQVG
+947 IIKADQVRIYVQQVG

-1001 NEPNQGAY
+1001 AEPNQGAY
-1009 INGGSTIVYQH
+1009 INGGTTVVYQH
-1020 LNRKRST
+1020 LNRKRT
-1027 EDTYLNLTIN
+1027 AEDTYVNLTIN
-1037 KIDPTGASVDGV
+1037 KMDTNGAYVDGV
-1049 RVRLISD
+1049 LVNLKSSRLKD
-1056 KLENKNGVLT
+1056 KEEGGSLDNTLKTGENGSAGTIIYDYQSYLKDP
-1066 ENNASGLKST
+1066 ENN
-1076 ANGGTIAYDY
+1076 N
-1086 KEYITNPE
+1086 
-1094 KDYIRVPGIGNEG
+1094 YIRVPGMGEEG
-1107 QANDEII
+1107 TENSEIV
-1114 YNLEIQEIDEI
+1114 YDLEISEID
-1125 RETSG
+1125 RKNNDPSQDT
-1130 SITEKVKENATV
+1130 VKDGTTV
-1142 KLRLIFRQKDNRI
+1142 KLRLIFRKKDDRI
-1155 LLTNVETIYGNR
+1155 VLTNVETIYGNR
-1167 LVRSKVF
+1167 LVKNKSF
-1174 SSASDNSEGKA
+1174 SSSADNVEGKN
-1185 EEDTLGVYLSNVTL
+1185 EEDALGVYLANITL
-1199 DLYTNYDDVGNLAID
+1199 DLYTNYDDVGNLALD
-1214 LKKQDKDER
+1214 LKKQDNTGKE
-1223 KLTGAEYDVK
+1223 LVGAEYDIK

-1243 KHVKVDNGDENS
+1243 KHVKVDNGDGSS
-1255 AIELTG
+1255 AIELKG

-1268 LIYITETTAPIGYGV
+1268 LIYLTETKAPIGYGV
-1283 NTNTETLEVKRI
+1283 NTNAETLEVKKI
-1295 EQDGEVILE
+1295 ADDGEITL
-1304 QVDPGYAE
+1304 QQIDQAYST
-1312 NRLKYT
+1312 NRLKLE
-1318 KLDPTTTAAGTIKSN
+1318 KQQSTTTSAGTVKSN
-1333 YQVTLTDY
+1333 YQVTLIDY
-1341 QLDTF
+1341 SLDKF
-1346 AFGINTVDDTSLRS
+1346 EFNINAVDSTSLNGVEGY
-1360 ISDCGFKIST
+1360 GFNIQS
-1370 SLGAQGE
+1370 SLGAQ
-1377 LTTNSFGTKQIM
+1377 
-1389 LGGKPENKTVTY
+1389 KTVTTGSDGDGTVNVGGNIENNTITY
-1401 TITPTSQV
+1401 TITSNKV
-1409 KEYYKPLK
+1409 ADYYKPFK
-1417 NTIKVNVVFDITG
+1417 NTIKVNVVFDVSG
-1430 NVDVNATINAQTD
+1430 NVDIDSTMNAQTD
-1443 SNYGTLWEIEQL
+1443 ANYGTLWNIKNL
-1455 ETTGEIKVKIF
+1455 ETNGKINIQILLD
-1466 KTHLDPLSVTIE
+1466 HQDPLVVNVE
-1478 TVDKVTDRVYT
+1478 TVDKITNAVLRDVEYKITESQELPGTGTD
-1489 DSKLEYTITDS
+1489 TI
-1500 AIENNKGMD
+1500 K
-1509 RINVGYTLENGVRTY
+1509 VGYCLENGIRTY
-1524 KLSQTSIRENYKSID
+1524 KLEQTKISNSYAKIK
-1539 DKIFRVTYKNEKLT
+1539 DKAFTVTYTNEKVSNVTL
-1553 EAILKNNDGSTI
+1553 NSDRDDDVI
-1565 TITGDKSIKIRV
+1565 TITGNKAIKIRV

-1589 LYYFNNETKLK
+1589 LYYFENTTKLQG
-1600 EAKFE
+1600 ANFE
-1605 VTELTSGD
+1605 VTEIAGEDRS
-1613 KATGITG
+1613 TG
-1620 TTDEKKGVT
+1620 TTSANGIA
-1629 GIYSGIFGTNE
+1629 GIYAGILGTNQD
-1640 EFLYKIRQISAQDS
+1640 LMYKIRQTTATSG
-1654 YATVDDFYIKV
+1654 YATVEDFYVKV
-1665 KYNENREITDAKLVD
+1665 KYNENREITEAKLVD
-1680 SNGNDSITNR
+1680 SNGNDVEENR
-1690 FVTVTYAKTSTI
+1690 FITVTYAKTSTV
-1702 SNYNGNNKG
+1702 SSYNGNTKG

-1724 MNIENVDRRNETT
+1724 MNIENVDRRDGTT
-1737 KIAGTSYSISSKYTA
+1737 KISGTSYKISSKYTT
-1752 SDTTE
+1752 SDNSE
-1757 VSFTR
+1757 VEFTS
-1762 GSTTTDDNGLGIA
+1762 GNAITNENGIGLA
-1775 KLDKTKD
+1775 HLDKTKD

-1813 ENGYVSNVELKD
+1813 ENGYVNNVELKD
-1825 NINQIASASKLETVN
+1825 NINQTASASKLETVN
-1840 DDRDNFR
+1840 DDRDNFK
-1847 VDVQVKNNPVL
+1847 VNVQVKNNPVL

-1970 ELINITSIDADN
+1970 ELINITSFDADN
-1982 FEISIEIYNEEI
+1982 FEISMEIYNEEI

-2030 YVSDGEYELIGDKA
+2030 YVSDGEYELIGDNA

-2086 DSKQTKQSGYYL
+2086 DSNQTRQSGYYL
-2098 DSYDGSNSGNNV
+2098 DSRDGTNSGNNV

-2133 DVTFNDEGKI
+2133 DVTFDDEGKI

-2202 QSEVDENGKPISL
+2202 QSEIDESGKPISL
-2215 DGAKFTVSTERKNN
+2215 DGARYTISTERKNVY
-2229 TREKDEF
+2229 RDKDEF
-2236 VRAGYIGYGNYYGT
+2236 VRAGYIGYGNYYGM
-2250 SGGLVD
+2250 SGSLVD
-2256 GSIYEDTNELFVPIE
+2256 GAIYEDTNELFVPIE
-2271 NDYTR
+2271 NNYTR
-2276 LLYVYEDTEPTNYQ
+2276 IFYVYEDSEPTNYQ

-2295 YQQRYQE
+2295 HQETYKE

-2316 EIDYNNSIIRKVDEN
+2316 EIDYNNSIIRKIDEN
-2331 IIKPYMDES
+2331 TIKPYMDES

-2378 HVKAVDDISNNPIS
+2378 HVKAIDDISNNPIS
-2392 NIRMSPFV
+2392 NIRLSPFV
-2400 NNTYVSKTSYEF
+2400 NDTYVSNTSYEF

-2432 AAINDNVNKYIIASS
+2432 AAINDNVNKYIIGSS
-2447 RIGSNYN
+2447 RNGNEYN

-2520 NMLYSRKLQVTLNKI
+2520 NMLYSRKLQVTLDKV
-2535 DYYDS
+2535 DYYDN
-2540 TINDLSAEFDVIS
+2540 TINNLSAGFDVTS
-2553 NKGLETTI
+2553 NRGLKTSI
-2561 NARQMTPLGK
+2561 DARQMTPLGK
-2571 VYKDTTVKY
+2571 VYKNTTVKY

-2609 FSVNNVKS
+2609 FSINNVKS
-2617 DNEYFETVSTVD
+2617 DNEYFETVNTVEN
-2629 DTEKNNKTAPDL
+2629 TEKVNKTKPDL

-2646 NKPAFTLNLQVID
+2646 NKPSFTLDLQVID
-2659 KFYKSYGLQNAYLK
+2659 KFYKNYGLQNAYLK
-2673 VTSSKGDVAAGN
+2673 VTSDKGDVAAGN

-2699 PVYPKETVMYS
+2699 PVYPSETVTYY
-2710 IQQTNTVAGYYA
+2710 IQQTNTIGGYYA
-2722 NTTTV
+2722 NTTTI

-2741 YKIIKGNEVINN
+2741 YKIIKGNEIINN
-2753 FNSSKYMNTRKISM
+2753 FNSSQYMNTRKISM

-2784 QTTNEPMSAV
+2784 QTTNAPMSAV

-2800 TDINSGASTQKDIVT
+2800 TDINSGATTQKDIVT
-2815 ETNGSVMAVIDTFNT
+2815 ETNGSVIAAIDTFNT

-3014 NATTTKAIVKINEK
+3014 NATTTKAIVKINET

-3037 NETKTTLTVLKQDIN
+3037 NETKTTLTVLNQDIN
-3052 SKVGLKDTE
+3052 SKVGLEDTE
-3061 FEVVAQQ
+3061 FEVLAQQ
-3068 LDSDGAEIGDEI
+3068 IDSDGAEIGDAI

-3209 LITVQPKTKA
+3209 LITVQPKTEA
-3219 SANNGSISQT
+3219 SADNGSISQT

-3277 KGTAVGYVYG
+3277 KGTAVGYAYG

-3649 DRKGKAIIDN
+3649 DKNGKAIIDN

-3699 AGKIIISTV
+3699 EGKMIVSTV

-3718 SKITKQLIGLNVGN
+3718 SKINKQLIGLNIGN
-3732 DVDDKIQEDEYSLDF
+3732 DIDDKIQDDEYSLDL
-3747 TKVDGNTNEAI
+3747 TKVDGDTNQPI
-3758 PQTAIYKVA
+3758 PQTATYKVA

-3781 ETKLGPGKLDY
+3781 ETRLGPGKLDY

-3812 KPGTYTYVIKEIVA
+3812 RDGVYKYVIKEIVA

-3833 DEELTLTL
+3833 DEELILTLT
-3841 EFVRHEEDGK
+3841 FKKHEDGK

-3875 NVRFSVD
+3875 NVRFIVD

-3914 DKDVDITLS
+3914 DKDVDIALS
-3923 TMEPTRLGYIFKG
+3923 TTEPTRTGYTFEG

-3944 VEQFRPG
+3944 VAQFKPG

-3957 QDITLYAIWEE
+3957 QDITLYAVWEE

-3981 ENDYATDTNSNEYVN
+3981 ENDYSTDTNSNEYVN

-4002 GIKPAIGAMKNS
+4002 GIKPAIGAIKNL
-4014 EENKGTNLDELKNNI
+4014 EENKGTDLEELKNNI
-4029 TTNADQIE
+4029 TTNADKIE
-4037 VIKQDDTTLEN
+4037 VIKQDDTILAN
-4048 GELIGTGMKVVLKKG
+4048 GDLIGTGMKIVLRKG

>member
-1 MEKRKTFLKIIAI
+1 MRNRKESLKIVAAILIATT
-14 AISVITILGILV
+14 VIGILV

-36 YVIDVVN
+36 YVVDVVKKN
-43 ESATSKNE
+43 AVSKDENL
-51 EMQIT
+51 QIT
-56 EKIVKPANQQYFDSK
+56 EKIVKDSRQQYFDSK

-85 NFETQVA
+85 NVETQVA
-92 MVIDTSYSMGIN
+92 MVIDSSYSMGIN
-104 DAQNTAKTKAKEL
+104 DPENTARAKAKEI
-117 ASGILNNVKN
+117 ASGILKNVKN
-127 SRISVSNNN
+127 SRISISNNSG
-136 NVKLNMTSTKTDVK
+136 VKLNMTSINTNVTT
-150 NNINNINNQINA
+150 NINNINSQIDA
-162 LKDGEGSDSKI
+162 LKDGEGSDSNV
-173 GLDNAYKTFTTPV
+173 GLDNACKTFTTPI
-186 DSKNTVNKYIIVFTD
+186 DSKNTVKKYIIVFTD
-201 STDEVSEKMKQLME
+201 STDEVSDKMKNLME
-215 NDKNLQII
+215 NNSDLQII

-238 VATAG
+238 VPTAG

-248 PSEVS
+248 PSGVS
-253 AEEITNAKV
+253 EEDITDASI
-262 LDFDLIY
+262 LDVNEIY
-269 DELNKTIRNVEVN
+269 DKLNTTVENIQVS
-282 NVFSDEILNYFD
+282 NVFSDEILTYFD
-294 ISDFKTTKGTVEKT
+294 ITDYKTTNGELTKQD
-308 ENGYTWNVEEMKF
+308 NGYNWKVNKIKF
-321 SQTEKLTFK
+321 GDTEKLTFK
-330 VTLKSNVDIDAGV
+330 LTLKSNMDIDAGL
-343 IFNELY
+343 IFNEIY
-349 TNKTQNIKYN
+349 TNKTQDLTYT
-359 TYKNSTDKKQ
+359 TYKNSDQTQ
-369 LEGTDAR
+369 LRGTDSR
-376 ENTESTVIKICQGY
+376 EETESTVIKICQGY
-390 DLKIKAVNEA
+390 DLTVKAVNEK
-400 NNKLAV
+400 NQDLGV
-406 DGATVKVEG
+406 DGVSVKVEG
-415 KNEAGEV
+415 KNEDGEI
-422 VCDITKQTDN
+422 VCDITKQTDAN
-432 DGYITITASDARAL
+432 GYVTITADDARAL
-446 RGDGTITYTVSPT
+446 RGDGTITYTITPSVNK
-459 EVKTGYISTDPI
+459 VGYVSTDAI

-484 VFDNHESNVNGTVNE
+484 IFDNHESNLKGVVNE
-499 EKRSVEVIMPINAQR
+499 EKRNVEVTMPINTQR
-514 IDFEIKSVENGN
+514 IDFELKAVENGN
-526 DQTTVSDCEFELIQP
+526 DLTTISGCEFELIQP
-541 KLNNKYEMDVLA
+541 KLNNKYEMDVLN
-553 GKTDENG
+553 GETDENG
-560 ILHFSPT
+560 ALHFAPT

-586 MYEVTNLTLIEITYK
+586 AYEVTNITLIEITYK
-601 DGIITKIS
+601 NGIITKIS
-609 KQFNPNIDTEVCTD
+609 KQFNPNVNTEVCTD
-623 KENHVL
+623 TENHVL
-629 ITVKDESLK
+629 ITVENDCVA
-638 TNPFNLQINLSD
+638 TDPFNFQINLSD
-650 DKDGTKLEGVTYL
+650 SADNSKIEGVTYL
-663 VSTTNSN
+663 ITTTNAN

-681 EDGQINTKIYGSG
+681 ADGQINTKIYGTG

-699 ITEQSPKVGYVA
+699 VTEQSPKVGYVA
-711 DTVSKNL
+711 DTTAKEMTVS
-718 TIDRNNNIITIWYKT
+718 RNNNIITVWYST
-733 ENLNVEQSTSQED
+733 TGLDLQQSTNQED
-746 IIVNLTSTKKNKQNI
+746 MILNLKSTKKTSQNM

-771 NDVDVGKNVIYYLK
+771 QDIDVGKNVAYYLK
-785 DTETEIQYGPAVS
+785 DTETDTKYGPSVS
-798 DKNGELSFT
+798 DKNGELSFVVD
-807 IENKEEGQH
+807 NKTVGQH
-816 RYSLIVDK
+816 RYTLIVDK
-824 SSVPKEYDV
+824 TTVPDEYDTN
-833 EQVADHIGFN
+833 QIADNVNFN
-843 LVFDGEGYIVDENVI
+843 LVFDESGYIVDENII
-858 DNQTIIKDY
+858 DTATVVKNY
-867 YSKVTNE
+867 YSKVSND
-874 TSMEYTCFI
+874 SYVEYTCFI
-883 TVGYKLIEDNT
+883 TIGYKLEEDNT
-894 VDFRVQLNDKD
+894 VEFRVQLNDKD
-905 DTRKALEGAKYN
+905 NTTKALQDAKYN

-937 TNTSGNLSTR
+937 TNASGNLSTR
-947 IVKADQVRIYVQQVG
+947 IIKADQVRIYVQQVG

-973 QEIYLSFRN
+973 QEIYLGFRN

-1001 NEPNQGAY
+1001 AEPNQGAY
-1009 INGGSTIVYQH
+1009 INGGTTVVYQH
-1020 LNRKRST
+1020 LNRKRT
-1027 EDTYLNLTIN
+1027 AEDTYVNLTIN
-1037 KIDPTGASVDGV
+1037 KMDTNGAYVDGV
-1049 RVRLISD
+1049 LVNLKSSRLKD
-1056 KLENKNGVLT
+1056 KEEGGSLDNTLKTGENGSAGTIIYDYQSYLKDP
-1066 ENNASGLKST
+1066 ENN
-1076 ANGGTIAYDY
+1076 N
-1086 KEYITNPE
+1086 
-1094 KDYIRVPGIGNEG
+1094 YIRVPGMGEEG
-1107 QANDEII
+1107 TENSEIV
-1114 YNLEIQEIDEI
+1114 YDLEISEID
-1125 RETSG
+1125 RKNNDPSQDT
-1130 SITEKVKENATV
+1130 VKDGTTV
-1142 KLRLIFRQKDNRI
+1142 KLRLIFRKKDDRI
-1155 LLTNVETIYGNR
+1155 VLTNVETIYGNR
-1167 LVRSKVF
+1167 LVKNKSF
-1174 SSASDNSEGKA
+1174 SSSADNVEGKN
-1185 EEDTLGVYLSNVTL
+1185 EEDALGVYLANITL
-1199 DLYTNYDDVGNLAID
+1199 DLYTNYDDVGNLALD
-1214 LKKQDKDER
+1214 LKKQDNTGKE
-1223 KLTGAEYDVK
+1223 LVGAEYDIK

-1243 KHVKVDNGDENS
+1243 KHVKVDNGDGSS

-1268 LIYITETTAPIGYGV
+1268 LIYLTETKAPIGYGV
-1283 NTNTETLEVKRI
+1283 NTNAETLEVKKI
-1295 EQDGEVILE
+1295 ADDGEITL
-1304 QVDPGYAE
+1304 QQIDQAYST
-1312 NRLKYT
+1312 NRLKLE
-1318 KLDPTTTAAGTIKSN
+1318 KQQSTTTSAGTVKSN
-1333 YQVTLTDY
+1333 YQVTLIDY
-1341 QLDTF
+1341 SLDKF
-1346 AFGINTVDDTSLRS
+1346 EFNINAVDSTSLNGVEGY
-1360 ISDCGFKIST
+1360 GFNIQS
-1370 SLGAQGE
+1370 SLGAQ
-1377 LTTNSFGTKQIM
+1377 
-1389 LGGKPENKTVTY
+1389 KTVTTGSDGDGTVNVGGNIENNTITY
-1401 TITPTSQV
+1401 TITSNKV
-1409 KEYYKPLK
+1409 ADYYKPFK
-1417 NTIKVNVVFDITG
+1417 NTIKVNVVFDVSG
-1430 NVDVNATINAQTD
+1430 NVDIDSTMNAQTD
-1443 SNYGTLWEIEQL
+1443 GNYGTLWNIKNL
-1455 ETTGEIKVKIF
+1455 ETNGKINIQILLD
-1466 KTHLDPLSVTIE
+1466 HQDPLVVNVE
-1478 TVDKVTDRVYT
+1478 TVDKITNAVLRDVEYKITESQELPGTGTD
-1489 DSKLEYTITDS
+1489 TI
-1500 AIENNKGMD
+1500 K
-1509 RINVGYTLENGVRTY
+1509 VGYCLENGIRTY
-1524 KLSQTSIRENYKSID
+1524 KLEQTKISNSYAKIK
-1539 DKIFRVTYKNEKLT
+1539 DKAFTVTYTNEKVSNVTL
-1553 EAILKNNDGSTI
+1553 NSDRDDDVI
-1565 TITGDKSIKIRV
+1565 TITGNKAIKIRV

-1589 LYYFNNETKLK
+1589 LYYFENTTKLQG
-1600 EAKFE
+1600 ANFE
-1605 VTELTSGD
+1605 VTEIAGEDRS
-1613 KATGITG
+1613 TG
-1620 TTDEKKGVT
+1620 TTSANGIA
-1629 GIYSGIFGTNE
+1629 GIYAGILGTNQD
-1640 EFLYKIRQISAQDS
+1640 LMYKIRQTTATSG
-1654 YATVDDFYIKV
+1654 YATVEDFYVKV
-1665 KYNENREITDAKLVD
+1665 KYNENREITEAKLVD
-1680 SNGNDSITNR
+1680 SNGNDVEENR
-1690 FVTVTYAKTSTI
+1690 FITVTYAKTSTV
-1702 SNYNGNNKG
+1702 SSYNGNTKG

-1724 MNIENVDRRNETT
+1724 MNIENVDRRDGTT
-1737 KIAGTSYSISSKYTA
+1737 KISGTSYKISSKYTT
-1752 SDTTE
+1752 SDNSE
-1757 VSFTR
+1757 VEFTS
-1762 GSTTTDDNGLGIA
+1762 GNAITNENGIGLA
-1775 KLDKTKD
+1775 HLDKTKD

-1840 DDRDNFR
+1840 DDRDNFK
-1847 VDVQVKNNPVL
+1847 VNVQIKNNPVL
-1858 KFDLTA
+1858 KFNLTA

-1970 ELINITSIDADN
+1970 ELINITSFNADN
-1982 FEISIEIYNEEI
+1982 FEISMEIYNEEI

-2030 YVSDGEYELIGDKA
+2030 YVSDGEYELIGDNA

-2086 DSKQTKQSGYYL
+2086 DSNQTRQSGYYL
-2098 DSYDGSNSGNNV
+2098 DSRDGTNSGNNV

-2133 DVTFNDEGKI
+2133 DVTFDDEGKI

-2202 QSEVDENGKPISL
+2202 QSEIDESGKPISL
-2215 DGAKFTVSTERKNN
+2215 DGARYTISTERKNVY
-2229 TREKDEF
+2229 RDKDEF
-2236 VRAGYIGYGNYYGT
+2236 VRAGYIGYGNYYGM
-2250 SGGLVD
+2250 SGSLVD
-2256 GSIYEDTNELFVPIE
+2256 GAIYEDTNELFVPIE
-2271 NDYTR
+2271 NNYTR
-2276 LLYVYEDTEPTNYQ
+2276 LFYVYEDSEPTNYQ

-2295 YQQRYQE
+2295 HQETYKE

-2316 EIDYNNSIIRKVDEN
+2316 EIDYNNSIIRKIDEN
-2331 IIKPYMDES
+2331 TIKPYMDES

-2378 HVKAVDDISNNPIS
+2378 HVKAIDDISNNPIS
-2392 NIRMSPFV
+2392 NIRLSPFV
-2400 NNTYVSKTSYEF
+2400 NDTYVSNTSYEF

-2432 AAINDNVNKYIIASS
+2432 AAINDNVNKYIIGSS
-2447 RIGSNYN
+2447 RNGNEYN

-2520 NMLYSRKLQVTLNKI
+2520 NMLYSRKLQVTLDKV
-2535 DYYDS
+2535 DYYDN
-2540 TINDLSAEFDVIS
+2540 TINNLSAGFDVTS
-2553 NKGLETTI
+2553 NRGLKTSI
-2561 NARQMTPLGK
+2561 DARQMTPLGK
-2571 VYKDTTVKY
+2571 VYKNTTVKY

-2609 FSVNNVKS
+2609 FSINNVKS
-2617 DNEYFETVSTVD
+2617 DNEYFETVNTVEN
-2629 DTEKNNKTAPDL
+2629 TEKVNKTKPDL

-2646 NKPAFTLNLQVID
+2646 NKPSFTLDLQVID
-2659 KFYKSYGLQNAYLK
+2659 KFYKNYGLQNAYLK
-2673 VTSSKGDVAAGN
+2673 VTSDKGDVAAGN

-2699 PVYPKETVMYS
+2699 PVYPSETVTYY
-2710 IQQTNTVAGYYA
+2710 IQQTNTIGGYYA
-2722 NTTTV
+2722 NTTTI

-2741 YKIIKGNEVINN
+2741 YKIIKGNEIINN
-2753 FNSSKYMNTRKISM
+2753 FNSSQYMNTRKISM

-2784 QTTNEPMSAV
+2784 QTTNAPMSAV

-2800 TDINSGASTQKDIVT
+2800 TDINSGATTQKDIVT
-2815 ETNGSVMAVIDTFNT
+2815 ETNGSVIAAIDTFNT

-3014 NATTTKAIVKINEK
+3014 NATTTKAIVKINET

-3037 NETKTTLTVLKQDIN
+3037 NETKTTLTVLNQDIN
-3052 SKVGLKDTE
+3052 SKVGLEDTE
-3061 FEVVAQQ
+3061 FEVLAQQ
-3068 LDSDGAEIGDEI
+3068 IDSDGAEIGDAI

-3209 LITVQPKTKA
+3209 LITVQPKTEA
-3219 SANNGSISQT
+3219 SADNGSISQT

-3649 DRKGKAIIDN
+3649 DKNGKAIIDN

-3699 AGKIIISTV
+3699 EEKMIVSTV

-3718 SKITKQLIGLNVGN
+3718 SKINKQLIGLNIGN
-3732 DVDDKIQEDEYSLDF
+3732 DIDDKIQDDEYSLDL
-3747 TKVDGNTNEAI
+3747 TKVDGDTNQPI
-3758 PQTAIYKVA
+3758 PQTATYKVA

-3781 ETKLGPGKLDY
+3781 ETRLGPGKLDY

-3812 KPGTYTYVIKEIVA
+3812 RDGVYKYVIKEIVA

-3833 DEELTLTL
+3833 DEELILTLT
-3841 EFVRHEEDGK
+3841 FKKHEDGK

-3914 DKDVDITLS
+3914 DKDVDIALS
-3923 TMEPTRLGYIFKG
+3923 TTEPTRTGYTFEG

-3944 VEQFRPG
+3944 VAQFKPG

-3957 QDITLYAIWEE
+3957 QDITLYAVWEE

-3981 ENDYATDTNSNEYVN
+3981 ENDYSTDTNSNEYVN

-4002 GIKPAIGAMKNS
+4002 GIKPAIGAIKNL
-4014 EENKGTNLDELKNNI
+4014 EENKGTDLEELKNNI
-4029 TTNADQIE
+4029 TTNADKIE
-4037 VIKQDDTTLEN
+4037 VIKQDDTILAN
-4048 GELIGTGMKVVLKKG
+4048 GDLIGTGMKIVLTKG

>member
-1 MEKRKTFLKIIAI
+1 MRNRKESLKIVAAILIATT
-14 AISVITILGILV
+14 VIGILV

-36 YVIDVVN
+36 YVVDVVKEN
-43 ESATSKNE
+43 AVSKDENL
-51 EMQIT
+51 QIT
-56 EKIVKPANQQYFDSK
+56 EKIVKDSRQQYFDSK

-85 NFETQVA
+85 NVETQVA
-92 MVIDTSYSMGIN
+92 MVIDSSYSMGIN
-104 DAQNTAKTKAKEL
+104 DPENTARAKAKEI
-117 ASGILNNVKN
+117 ASGILKNVKN
-127 SRISVSNNN
+127 SRISISNNSG
-136 NVKLNMTSTKTDVK
+136 VKLNMTSTNTNVTT
-150 NNINNINNQINA
+150 NINNINNQINA
-162 LKDGEGSDSKI
+162 LKDGEGSDSNV
-173 GLDNAYKTFTTPV
+173 GLDNACKTFTTPI
-186 DSKNTVNKYIIVFTD
+186 DSKNTVKKYIIVFTD
-201 STDEVSEKMKQLME
+201 STDEVSDKMKNLME
-215 NDKNLQII
+215 NNSDLQII

-238 VATAG
+238 VPTAG

-248 PSEVS
+248 PSGVS
-253 AEEITNAKV
+253 EEDITDASI
-262 LDFDLIY
+262 LDVNEIY
-269 DELNKTIRNVEVN
+269 DELNTTVENIQVS
-282 NVFSDEILNYFD
+282 NVFSDEILTYFD
-294 ISDFKTTKGTVEKT
+294 ITDYKTTNGELTKQD
-308 ENGYTWNVEEMKF
+308 NGYNWKVNKIKF
-321 SQTEKLTFK
+321 GDTEKLTFK
-330 VTLKSNVDIDAGV
+330 LTLKSNMDIDAGL
-343 IFNELY
+343 IFNEIY
-349 TNKTQNIKYN
+349 TNKTQDLTYT
-359 TYKNSTDKKQ
+359 TYKNSDQTQ
-369 LEGTDAR
+369 LRGTDSR
-376 ENTESTVIKICQGY
+376 EETESTVIKICQGY
-390 DLKIKAVNEA
+390 DLTVKAVNEK
-400 NNKLAV
+400 NQDLGV
-406 DGATVKVEG
+406 DGVSVKVEG
-415 KNEAGEV
+415 KNEDGEI
-422 VCDITKQTDN
+422 VCDITKQTDAN
-432 DGYITITASDARAL
+432 GYVTITADDARAL
-446 RGDGTITYTVSPT
+446 RGDGTITYTITPSVNK
-459 EVKTGYISTDPI
+459 VGYVSTDAI

-484 VFDNHESNVNGTVNE
+484 IFDNHESNLKGVVNE
-499 EKRSVEVIMPINAQR
+499 EKRNVEVTMPINTQR
-514 IDFEIKSVENGN
+514 IDFELKAVENGN
-526 DQTTVSDCEFELIQP
+526 DLTTISGCEFELIQP
-541 KLNNKYEMDVLA
+541 KLNNKYEMDVLN
-553 GKTDENG
+553 GETDENG
-560 ILHFSPT
+560 ALHFAPT

-586 MYEVTNLTLIEITYK
+586 AYEVTNITLIEITYK
-601 DGIITKIS
+601 NGIITKIS
-609 KQFNPNIDTEVCTD
+609 KQFNPNVNTEVCTD
-623 KENHVL
+623 TENHVL
-629 ITVKDESLK
+629 ITVGNDCVA
-638 TNPFNLQINLSD
+638 TDPFDFQINLSD
-650 DKDGTKLEGVTYL
+650 SADNSKIEGVTYL
-663 VSTTNSN
+663 ITTTNAN

-681 EDGQINTKIYGSG
+681 ADGQINTKIYGTG

-699 ITEQSPKVGYVA
+699 VTEQSPKVGYVA
-711 DTVSKNL
+711 DTTAKEMTVS
-718 TIDRNNNIITIWYKT
+718 RNNNIITVWYST
-733 ENLNVEQSTSQED
+733 TGLDLQQSTNQED
-746 IIVNLTSTKKNKQNI
+746 MILNLKSTKKTSQNM

-771 NDVDVGKNVIYYLK
+771 QDIDVGKNVAYYLK
-785 DTETEIQYGPAVS
+785 DTETDTKYGPSVS
-798 DKNGELSFT
+798 DKNGELSFVVD
-807 IENKEEGQH
+807 NKTVGQH
-816 RYSLIVDK
+816 RYTLIVDK
-824 SSVPKEYDV
+824 TTVPDEYDTN
-833 EQVADHIGFN
+833 QIADNVNFN
-843 LVFDGEGYIVDENVI
+843 LVFDESGYIVDENVI
-858 DNQTIIKDY
+858 DTATVVKNY
-867 YSKVTNE
+867 YSKVSND
-874 TSMEYTCFI
+874 SYVEYTCFI
-883 TVGYKLIEDNT
+883 TIGYKLEEDNT
-894 VDFRVQLNDKD
+894 VEFRVQLNDKD
-905 DTRKALEGAKYN
+905 NTTKALQDAKYN

-926 VTRTKTIKERQ
+926 ITRTKTIKERQ
-937 TNTSGNLSTR
+937 TNASGNLSTR
-947 IVKADQVRIYVQQVG
+947 IIKADQVRIYVQQVG

-973 QEIYLSFRN
+973 QEIYLGFRN

-1001 NEPNQGAY
+1001 AEPNQGAY
-1009 INGGSTIVYQH
+1009 INGGTTVVYQH
-1020 LNRKRST
+1020 LNRKRT
-1027 EDTYLNLTIN
+1027 AEDTYVNLTIN
-1037 KIDPTGASVDGV
+1037 KMDTNGAYVDGV
-1049 RVRLISD
+1049 LVNLKSSRLKD
-1056 KLENKNGVLT
+1056 KEEGGSLDNTLKTGENGSAGTIIYDYQSYLKDP
-1066 ENNASGLKST
+1066 ENN
-1076 ANGGTIAYDY
+1076 N
-1086 KEYITNPE
+1086 
-1094 KDYIRVPGIGNEG
+1094 YIRVPGMGEEG
-1107 QANDEII
+1107 TENSEIV
-1114 YNLEIQEIDEI
+1114 YDLEISEID
-1125 RETSG
+1125 RKNNDPSQDT
-1130 SITEKVKENATV
+1130 VKDGTTV
-1142 KLRLIFRQKDNRI
+1142 KLRLIFRKKDDRI
-1155 LLTNVETIYGNR
+1155 VLTNVETIYGNR
-1167 LVRSKVF
+1167 LVKNKSF
-1174 SSASDNSEGKA
+1174 SSSADNVEGKN
-1185 EEDTLGVYLSNVTL
+1185 EEDALGVYLANITL
-1199 DLYTNYDDVGNLAID
+1199 DLYTNYDDVGNLALD
-1214 LKKQDKDER
+1214 LKKQDNTGKE
-1223 KLTGAEYDVK
+1223 LVGAEYDIK

-1243 KHVKVDNGDENS
+1243 KHVKVDNGDGSS

-1268 LIYITETTAPIGYGV
+1268 LIYLTETKAPIGYGV
-1283 NTNTETLEVKRI
+1283 NTNAETLEVKKI
-1295 EQDGEVILE
+1295 ADDGEITL
-1304 QVDPGYAE
+1304 QQIDQAYST
-1312 NRLKYT
+1312 NRLKLE
-1318 KLDPTTTAAGTIKSN
+1318 KQQSTTTSAGTVKSN
-1333 YQVTLTDY
+1333 YQVTLIDY
-1341 QLDTF
+1341 SLDKF
-1346 AFGINTVDDTSLRS
+1346 EFNINAVDSTSLNGVEGY
-1360 ISDCGFKIST
+1360 GFNIQS
-1370 SLGAQGE
+1370 SLGAQ
-1377 LTTNSFGTKQIM
+1377 
-1389 LGGKPENKTVTY
+1389 KTVTTGSDGDGTVNVGGNIENNTITY
-1401 TITPTSQV
+1401 TITSNKV
-1409 KEYYKPLK
+1409 ADYYKPFK
-1417 NTIKVNVVFDITG
+1417 NTIKVNVVFDVSG
-1430 NVDVNATINAQTD
+1430 NVDIDSTMNAQTD
-1443 SNYGTLWEIEQL
+1443 GNYGTLWNIKNL
-1455 ETTGEIKVKIF
+1455 ETNGKINIQILLD
-1466 KTHLDPLSVTIE
+1466 HQDPLVVNVE
-1478 TVDKVTDRVYT
+1478 TVDKITNAVLRDVEYKITESQELPGTGTD
-1489 DSKLEYTITDS
+1489 TI
-1500 AIENNKGMD
+1500 K
-1509 RINVGYTLENGVRTY
+1509 VGYCLENGIRTY
-1524 KLSQTSIRENYKSID
+1524 KLEQTKISNSYAKIK
-1539 DKIFRVTYKNEKLT
+1539 DKAFTVTYTNEKVSNVTL
-1553 EAILKNNDGSTI
+1553 NSDRDDDVI
-1565 TITGDKSIKIRV
+1565 TITGNKAIKIRV

-1589 LYYFNNETKLK
+1589 LYYFENTTKLQG
-1600 EAKFE
+1600 ANFE
-1605 VTELTSGD
+1605 VTEIAGEDRS
-1613 KATGITG
+1613 TG
-1620 TTDEKKGVT
+1620 TTSANGIA
-1629 GIYSGIFGTNE
+1629 GIYAGILGTNQD
-1640 EFLYKIRQISAQDS
+1640 LMYKIRQTTATSG
-1654 YATVDDFYIKV
+1654 YATVEDFYVKV
-1665 KYNENREITDAKLVD
+1665 KYNENREITEAKLVD
-1680 SNGNDSITNR
+1680 SNGNDVEENR
-1690 FVTVTYAKTSTI
+1690 FITVTYAKTSTV
-1702 SNYNGNNKG
+1702 SSYNGNTKG

-1724 MNIENVDRRNETT
+1724 MNIENVDRRDGTT
-1737 KIAGTSYSISSKYTA
+1737 KISGTSYKISSKYTT
-1752 SDTTE
+1752 SDNSE
-1757 VSFTR
+1757 VEFTS
-1762 GSTTTDDNGLGIA
+1762 GNAITNENGIGLA
-1775 KLDKTKD
+1775 HLDKTKD

-1840 DDRDNFR
+1840 DDRDNFK
-1847 VDVQVKNNPVL
+1847 VNVQIKNNPVL
-1858 KFDLTA
+1858 KFNLTA

-1970 ELINITSIDADN
+1970 ELINITSFNADN
-1982 FEISIEIYNEEI
+1982 FEISMEIYNEEI

-2030 YVSDGEYELIGDKA
+2030 YVSDGEYELIGDNA

-2086 DSKQTKQSGYYL
+2086 DSNQTRQSGYYL
-2098 DSYDGSNSGNNV
+2098 DSRDGTNSGNNV

-2133 DVTFNDEGKI
+2133 DVTFDDEGKI

-2202 QSEVDENGKPISL
+2202 QSEIDESGKPISL
-2215 DGAKFTVSTERKNN
+2215 DGARYTISTERKNVY
-2229 TREKDEF
+2229 RDKDEF
-2236 VRAGYIGYGNYYGT
+2236 VRAGYIGYGNYYGM
-2250 SGGLVD
+2250 SGSLVD
-2256 GSIYEDTNELFVPIE
+2256 GAIYEDTNELFVPIE
-2271 NDYTR
+2271 NNYTR
-2276 LLYVYEDTEPTNYQ
+2276 LFYVYEDSEPTNYQ

-2295 YQQRYQE
+2295 HQETYKE

-2316 EIDYNNSIIRKVDEN
+2316 EIDYNNSIIRKIDEN
-2331 IIKPYMDES
+2331 TIKPYMDES

-2378 HVKAVDDISNNPIS
+2378 HVKAIDDISNNPIA
-2392 NIRMSPFV
+2392 NIRLSPFV
-2400 NNTYVSKTSYEF
+2400 NDTYVSNTSYEF

-2432 AAINDNVNKYIIASS
+2432 AAINDNVNKYIIGSS
-2447 RIGSNYN
+2447 RNGNEYN

-2520 NMLYSRKLQVTLNKI
+2520 NMLYSRKLQVTLDKV
-2535 DYYDS
+2535 DYYDN
-2540 TINDLSAEFDVIS
+2540 TINNLSAGFDVTS
-2553 NKGLETTI
+2553 NRGLKTSI
-2561 NARQMTPLGK
+2561 DARQMTPLGK
-2571 VYKDTTVKY
+2571 VYKNTTVKY

-2609 FSVNNVKS
+2609 FSINNVKS
-2617 DNEYFETVSTVD
+2617 DNEYFETVNTIEN
-2629 DTEKNNKTAPDL
+2629 TEKVNKTTPDL

-2646 NKPAFTLNLQVID
+2646 NKPSFTLDLQVID
-2659 KFYKSYGLQNAYLK
+2659 KFYKNYGLQNAYLK
-2673 VTSSKGDVAAGN
+2673 VTSDKGDVAAGN

-2699 PVYPKETVMYS
+2699 PVYPSETVTYY
-2710 IQQTNTVAGYYA
+2710 IQQTNTIGGYYA
-2722 NTTTV
+2722 NTTTI

-2741 YKIIKGNEVINN
+2741 YKIIKGNEIINN
-2753 FNSSKYMNTRKISM
+2753 FNSSQYMNTRKISM

-2784 QTTNEPMSAV
+2784 QTTNAPMSAV

-2800 TDINSGASTQKDIVT
+2800 TDINSGATTQKDIVT
-2815 ETNGSVMAVIDTFNT
+2815 ETNGSVIAAIDTFNT

-3014 NATTTKAIVKINEK
+3014 NATTTKAIVKINET

-3037 NETKTTLTVLKQDIN
+3037 NETKTTLTVLNQDIN
-3052 SKVGLKDTE
+3052 SKVGLEDTE
-3061 FEVVAQQ
+3061 FEVLAQQ
-3068 LDSDGAEIGDEI
+3068 IDSDGAEIGDAI

-3209 LITVQPKTKA
+3209 LITVQPKTEA
-3219 SANNGSISQT
+3219 SADNGSISQT

-3277 KGTAVGYVYG
+3277 KGTAVGYAYG

-3649 DRKGKAIIDN
+3649 DKNGKAIIDN

-3699 AGKIIISTV
+3699 EGKMIVSTV

-3718 SKITKQLIGLNVGN
+3718 SKINKQLIGLNIGN
-3732 DVDDKIQEDEYSLDF
+3732 DIDDKIQDDEYSLDL
-3747 TKVDGNTNEAI
+3747 TKVDGDTNQPI
-3758 PQTAIYKVA
+3758 PQTATYKVA

-3781 ETKLGPGKLDY
+3781 ETRLGPGKLDY

-3812 KPGTYTYVIKEIVA
+3812 RDGVYKYVIKEIVA

-3833 DEELTLTL
+3833 DEELILTLT
-3841 EFVRHEEDGK
+3841 FKKHEDGK

-3923 TMEPTRLGYIFKG
+3923 TTEPTRTGYTFEG

-3944 VEQFRPG
+3944 VAQFKPG

-4014 EENKGTNLDELKNNI
+4014 EENKGTNLEELKNHI
-4029 TTNADQIE
+4029 TTNADKIE
-4037 VIKQDDTTLEN
+4037 VIKQDNTILEN
-4048 GELIGTGMKVVLKKG
+4048 GDLIGTGMKIVLTKG
-4063 NQKIEIIAIVLGD
+4063 NRKIEIIAIVLGD